1 MQKNEFVE
9 ALRKKVPAPL
19 QLSYEAE
26 SDHLVLSR
34 ENGRLTFCIQF
45 TETGLF
51 AYLYFRTTSWD
62 WDGERTDLNDFLS
75 VLPATFFRVVQPF
88 TSCILYDIEHPVG
101 GMPECEVYARYI
113 AFGQPDGSMSLSD
126 DSIERLRMMVD
137 AFALY
142 EFSVGLFLEFDRSVR
157 STYSFEDDKLKAWVE
172 RVQSALSVTADD
184 PEWTCNMR
192 TNPHWMFYRSIGARA
207 SVLHAPKAA
216 RALRKLVR
224 GTEPWT
230 ELGGPTVRFFKSSSA
245 HNAVPLE
252 AVERCTRAMQHLEEA
267 GEAPAFVPIENRL
280 IAVGSQHLV
289 ILEIGCDRS
298 VYNDGRDAVVQ
309 RQRMEHQLLFDGRVY
324 QWEKNIDGARFEALT
339 RDLLSRQPGM
349 VHVRQ
354 TSLTNEGDANADLL
368 CDWIVASLA
377 DVMQP
382 DKAIPFEQRTIVV
395 QCKAWARA
403 VGKSD
408 VPDIRDALDRHDAS
422 GILVVALAP
431 RRSLVDHLA
440 ALRKKNVWAEC
451 WTRADIEDQL
461 DANPDLLQ
469 KYPDV
474 IRYAPS
480 EA

>member
-1 MQKNEFVE
+1 MQKKEFVE
-9 ALRKKVPAPL
+9 ALRKSVPALL

-34 ENGRLTFCIQF
+34 ENSRLMFCVQF
-45 TETGLF
+45 TENGLF
-51 AYLYFRTTSWD
+51 TYLYFRTTSWD

-75 VLPATFFRVVQPF
+75 VLPAAFFRVVQPF
-88 TSCILYDIEHPVG
+88 MSCVLYDIEHPVG
-101 GMPECEVYARYI
+101 GMPGCEVYARYI
-113 AFGQPDGSMSLSD
+113 AFGQPDGSMSLSE
-126 DSIERLRMMVD
+126 DSIERLRIMVD
-137 AFALY
+137 AFVLY
-142 EFSVGLFLEFDRSVR
+142 EFSVGLFLEFDRNVR
-157 STYSFEDDKLKAWVE
+157 STYSFDDDELKAWVE
-172 RVQSALSVTADD
+172 RVQSALSVSADD
-184 PEWTCNMR
+184 PEWTFNLR
-192 TNPHWMFYRSIGARA
+192 TNPHWMFYRSLGARA

-216 RALRKLVR
+216 HALRQLVKA
-224 GTEPWT
+224 TEPWT
-230 ELGGPTVRFFKSSSA
+230 ELRGPTVRFFKSSSA
-245 HNAVPLE
+245 HNAASHE
-252 AVERCTRAMQHLEEA
+252 AIERCSRAIQHLEKP
-267 GEAPAFVPIENRL
+267 GEVVALIPIENRL
-280 IAVGSQHLV
+280 IAVGSQHVV
-289 ILEIGCDRS
+289 ILEIECDRS

-309 RQRMEHQLLFDGRVY
+309 RQRMEHQVLFEGRVY
-324 QWEKNIDGARFEALT
+324 LWEKNIDGARFEALT

-382 DKAIPFEQRTIVV
+382 DKAIPFERRTIVV

-408 VPDIRDALDRHDAS
+408 VPDIRDALDRHDAT

-431 RRSLVDHLA
+431 RRSLLDHLA
-440 ALRKKNVWAEC
+440 ALRKRNVWAEC
-451 WTRADIEDQL
+451 WTRADIEEQL
-461 DANPDLLQ
+461 DASPDLLQ

-474 IRYAPS
+474 VRYAPA